1 MQASTKIVLEKHR
14 KNKDGLC
21 AVKIRVTH
29 NRKSKYYSIRHLLK
43 DDSWNFCADEEHTK
57 TNKDGSTEIKHE
69 LDLIREA
76 NRGKKKDIWLSYEEA
91 ERKAKDCINKLTIF
105 SFSNFER
112 LFLNKSNNWDYL
124 HNAFTEQIQELK
136 DENRLGYASS
146 FNSTLTAIKYFME
159 KKDYRESKKIKQSE
173 HANFKKYKA
182 VKFIDVDANWLKKF
196 EQFLKNNG
204 KSTSTL
210 GVHTRN
216 LRVLFNKAIK
226 QNGVRADYPF
236 NDYKPKTSTGNKRA
250 LSLNHINLIASYKAP
265 LGSPEEF
272 ARDMFIFSFLANG
285 MNMTDIFRLKN
296 KDISE
301 DELSFV
307 RYKTKHKTNE
317 VKINVTLTRILKNI
331 IKRHGNLAIN
341 EDVYVF
347 RVLNNTKDEETRHRL
362 IKQKTKQINYN
373 LKAIAKKVSI
383 PLELANSISTYYARH
398 SFATTIR
405 NSGESVEYI
414 QESLGHSNSKTTQ
427 KYLDS
432 FEKDH
437 RTKTAQNLDRKIV
450 GI

>member
-14 KNKDGLC
+14 KNKEGLC

-57 TNKDGSTEIKHE
+57 TKKDGATETKHE

-76 NRGKKKDIWLSYEEA
+76 TRGEKKDIWLSYEEA

-124 HNAFTEQIQELK
+124 HNAFNEQIQELK

-196 EQFLKNNG
+196 EQFLKNNN

-236 NDYKPKTSTGNKRA
+236 NEYKPKTSTGNKRA
-250 LSLNHINLIASYKAP
+250 LSLIHINLIASYKAP
-265 LGSPEEF
+265 NGSPEEF

-285 MNMTDIFRLKN
+285 MNMTDIFRLKK
-296 KDISE
+296 KDISGE
-301 DELSFV
+301 EIRFV
-307 RYKTKHKTNE
+307 RYKTRHKTIE
-317 VKINVTLTRILKNI
+317 TPINVTITRILKDI
-331 IKRHGNLAIN
+331 IKRHGNIAIN
-341 EDVYVF
+341 DDVYIF
-347 RVLNNTKDEETRHRL
+347 PILNNSKDEETRHRL
-362 IKQKTKQINYN
+362 IKQKTKQINHH
-373 LKAIAKKVSI
+373 LKTIAKKVGI
-383 PLELANSISTYYARH
+383 PAELANSISTYYARH
-398 SFATTIR
+398 SYATALK
-405 NSGESVEYI
+405 NSGESIEFI
-414 QESLGHSNSKTTQ
+414 KESLGHANSKTTE
-427 KYLDS
+427 KYLES

-437 RTKTAQNLDRKIV
+437 REKSAQSLDSKIV
-450 GI
+450 GM